1 MGFSGYKIR
10 QLWLPFLILA
20 LVILAVSWILA
31 GVVYPNNVQGNDEQ
45 PAILDRSTPT
55 NLPTPTSNVTSRS
68 TAINTI
74 ETTTSTSST
83 ANIDCTNT
91 MGYWR
96 TYPDAWLIENI
107 IIGDYS
113 FTKAEAIVILE
124 NEARDTTTRLLQQFI
139 TALLNKLK
147 GADASV
153 VEETLVL
160 TSDWLTAN
168 SPEEDLTQ
176 EDLAEALEL
185 ISELEDYNNGVI
197 GPGHC
202 VDEPVTATPLPS
214 ATPTITNTPTVVPTI
229 RLRTPTPTEKEDSG
243 PKPTKPPPSGPTNTP
258 PPPPTDTEPPPPTNT
273 RQPPTEAPTLPPPTA
288 EP

>member
-10 QLWLPFLILA
+10 QLWLPFLILT

-31 GVVYPNNVQGNDEQ
+31 GVVYPSNVQGNDEQ
-45 PAILDRSTPT
+45 PATFDRSTPT
-55 NLPTPTSNVTSRS
+55 SPPTATSIVTTQSTATNSADATTPTS
-68 TAINTI
+68 
-74 ETTTSTSST
+74 TTSIL
-83 ANIDCTNT
+83 NCTYT

-147 GADASV
+147 GADSSA
-153 VEETLVL
+153 VEETLVR

-168 SPEEDLTQ
+168 SPEVDLTQ
-176 EDLAEALEL
+176 EQLSEALEL
-185 ISELEDYNNGVI
+185 VSELEDYNNGVI

-202 VDEPVTATPLPS
+202 VDEPVTATPRPS
-214 ATPTITNTPTVVPTI
+214 ATPTITNTPTPIPTI
-229 RLRTPTPTEKEDSG
+229 RLRTPTPTEKEGGG
-243 PKPTKPPPSGPTNTP
+243 PKPTKPPPSAPTNTP
-258 PPPPTDTEPPPPTNT
+258 PQPTEPPPPQPTNT